1 MHRCDEQPQSGSGLR
16 QTQES
21 SLSPSVLFNKPIQTR
36 KLKGVA
42 VISLSNRAY
51 LLLTFV
57 TLKTQ

>member
-1 MHRCDEQPQSGSGLR
+1 MNKHWTGLAFTK
-16 QTQES
+16 QNTAP
-21 SLSPSVLFNKPIQTR
+21 SPSVHFSKPIQTR

-57 TLKTQ
+57 TLKNQ